1 MAKFQHAYRYIDD
14 VCLFSIQNPR
24 DFLSPIQSRTEEN
37 PFWIYPLNVLEIKE
51 ETSTF
56 SELVPTKGIAAHFMN
71 IDLRVNELHPELY
84 SFINF
89 DKRWNLPFPYILY
102 IKLLSNRAVHQLYNI
117 VVSQLVPILYISN
130 YDTAAM
136 EEIMLLITTILGRL
150 NILQAQKAAIEDYSE
165 TIQNSQ
171 MEQEIASQENTASKG
186 LAIPFLPPCTVEVRL
201 NSRSHR
207 TWCLNNINLLA
218 LIPISVWKIWAN
230 LSDYEVKAC
239 EDKAFNA
246 KSQTVEGQAIVNA
259 FPLALYEYPKCT
271 KSSILVHAK

>member
-1 MAKFQHAYRYIDD
+1 
-14 VCLFSIQNPR
+14 
-24 DFLSPIQSRTEEN
+24 
-37 PFWIYPLNVLEIKE
+37 
-51 ETSTF
+51 
-56 SELVPTKGIAAHFMN
+56 
-71 IDLRVNELHPELY
+71 
-84 SFINF
+84 
-89 DKRWNLPFPYILY
+89 
-102 IKLLSNRAVHQLYNI
+102 VHQLYNI

-207 TWCLNNINLLA
+207 T
-218 LIPISVWKIWAN
+218 
-230 LSDYEVKAC
+230 
-239 EDKAFNA
+239 
-246 KSQTVEGQAIVNA
+246 
-259 FPLALYEYPKCT
+259 
-271 KSSILVHAK
+271 